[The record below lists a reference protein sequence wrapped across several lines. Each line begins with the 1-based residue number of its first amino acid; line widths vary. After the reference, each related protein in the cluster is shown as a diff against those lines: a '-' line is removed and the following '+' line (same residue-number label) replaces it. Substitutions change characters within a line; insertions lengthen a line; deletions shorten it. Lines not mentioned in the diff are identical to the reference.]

1 MPDKNRR
8 SVVPKRDGG
17 VFNEIAMRVKLI
29 WRLMRDR
36 RVNPL
41 LKLLPI
47 ASLFY
52 LVIPDLAPGPL
63 DDSAVIFLG
72 SVLFVELCPEDVVR
86 EHMAAL
92 RSVVEGEWHEVS
104 DETKRP
110 PSQISGPNSPDEPG
124 GESQ

>member
-8 SVVPKRDGG
+8 SVAPKRDGG

-92 RSVVEGEWHEVS
+92 RSVVEGEWRDVS
-104 DETKRP
+104 EEGDGTRA
-110 PSQISGPNSPDEPG
+110 QITGTSSPDEPG
-124 GESQ
+124 EESQ

>member
-17 VFNEIAMRVKLI
+17 VFNEIAMRIKLV
-29 WRLMRDR
+29 WRLIRHR

-47 ASLFY
+47 SSLFY
-52 LVIPDLAPGPL
+52 LIIPDLAPGPL

-92 RSVVEGEWHEVS
+92 RSVVEGEWRDVS
-104 DETKRP
+104 EEGDGTRA
-110 PSQISGPNSPDEPG
+110 QITGTSS
-124 GESQ
+124 